1 MEVIKKYAVVIESED
16 WKSLYSLRNSF
27 INICEGMDGCKNCPL
42 ESICSNFD
50 VTPYEYLQNIIDT
63 LED

>member
-27 INICEGMDGCKNCPL
+27 KNICENMDGCKNCPL
-42 ESICSNFD
+42 ESICSTFD
-50 VTPYEYLQNIIDT
+50 ITPDKYLQNIIDI
-63 LED
+63 LDD